1 MTFDTSNNKLP
12 RAVGPIPSK
21 LPCTTIKI
29 ILLPK
34 IVFFAFP
41 CGQDIRWRDLLEQS
55 KLKLHCKQLQ
65 EPITLY
71 MLLKIPFSESIDF
84 PLSSRQSS
92 AFSLKLSINRQ
103 AMQILP
109 DLTL

>member
-1 MTFDTSNNKLP
+1 MHPIISCPKRLVTYALKLTSYYN
-12 RAVGPIPSK
+12 
-21 LPCTTIKI
+21 KI
-29 ILLPK
+29 ILLK
-34 IVFFAFP
+34 IVIFVFSF
-41 CGQDIRWRDLLEQS
+41 GQDIRWRDLLVYS